1 MDIKLKKAIENY
13 KQNIKEFEE
22 TEFDKDQIDEIK
34 KGIKNSIDVS
44 AYADPKFSWSQMEQI
59 RLGLEEGLDV
69 SKYAD
74 SNFDSRQMYQ
84 ISRGLSHNIDVSKYA
99 DPKFNWSQMLQIR
112 WGLEDGIDVKEYAD
126 PKFHWSEMEEI
137 KKEIEEKSKKGIYW
151 HKITRRTPTEEEKE
165 FYNYKNFDTIF
176 EGLPA
181 YEEEVLVTNGKSA
194 WLDSFDEDEN
204 GIYLSGTGNEADDVL
219 AWAEIK
225 IPNFN
230 SLAESGAGG
239 KTT

>member
-34 KGIKNSIDVS
+34 KGIKNNIDVTK
-44 AYADPKFSWSQMEQI
+44 YADPQFNFDQMQEI

-74 SNFDSRQMYQ
+74 SNFDSRQMNQ
-84 ISRGLSHNIDVSKYA
+84 IKTGLHSSLNVDIYA
-99 DPKFNWSQMLQIR
+99 DPKFDWSQMVQIR
-112 WGLEDGIDVKEYAD
+112 WGLEAGLDVSKYAD

-151 HKITRRTPTEEEKE
+151 HKITRRTPTEEEKD

-176 EGLPA
+176 EGFHTICSV
-181 YEEEVLVTNGKSA
+181 E
-194 WLDSFDEDEN
+194 
-204 GIYLSGTGNEADDVL
+204 
-219 AWAEIK
+219 
-225 IPNFN
+225 
-230 SLAESGAGG
+230 SLALCSPIFAGKEPRRERIIFRDEVG
-239 KTT
+239 IAV

>member
-22 TEFDKDQIDEIK
+22 TEFDKYQIDEIK

-44 AYADPKFSWSQMEQI
+44 KYADPKFNDEQMEQI

-74 SNFDSRQMYQ
+74 FNFDSRQMIQ
-84 ISRGLSHNIDVSKYA
+84 IYYGLRDGVDVSKYA
-99 DPKFNWSQMLQIR
+99 NPKFNWSQMVQIR
-112 WGLEDGIDVKEYAD
+112 LGLEDGLDVSKYAD
-126 PKFHWSEMEEI
+126 PKFHWSEMEKI
-137 KKEIEEKSKKGIYW
+137 KKEIKEKTKKGINW
-151 HKITRRTPTEEEKE
+151 HKITHRIPTEEEKE
-165 FYNYKNFDTIF
+165 FYNYKNSDTIF
-176 EGLPA
+176 EGLPD
-181 YEEEVLVTNGKSA
+181 YNEEVFVTNGKCV
-194 WLDSFDEDEN
+194 WVDSFDEDES
-204 GIYLSGTGNEADDVL
+204 GVYLSGTGNDIGDVF

-225 IPNFN
+225 IPNFD

-239 KTT
+239 ATE

>member
-1 MDIKLKKAIENY
+1 MNKKEIEKKLKEYEKQGFDDWQLYEIRKGLENGVDVTKY
-13 KQNIKEFEE
+13 TDLELSDEEMAKIRKELFQDNLE
-22 TEFDKDQIDEIK
+22 KDQVLEVEEK
-34 KGIKNSIDVS
+34 ENSID
-44 AYADPKFSWSQMEQI
+44 K
-59 RLGLEEGLDV
+59 
-69 SKYAD
+69 
-74 SNFDSRQMYQ
+74 
-84 ISRGLSHNIDVSKYA
+84 NIDINNMNIDS
-99 DPKFNWSQMLQIR
+99 FNIGQQKQIE
-112 WGLEDGIDVKEYAD
+112 WGLEAGIDVKEYAD
-126 PKFHWSEMEEI
+126 PKFHWNEMEEI

-151 HKITRRTPTEEEKE
+151 HKITRRTPTEEEKD

-230 SLAESGAGG
+230 SLAESGAEG